1 MAYAPFD
8 LHGHVALVTGGNRGI
23 GFGMADAL
31 AQAGADVAICGRDT
45 ARNAAAVEQLQ
56 RHGTRVLGL
65 AADVGDEQQV
75 VDVVASTVRELGR
88 LDSVFANAGIGG
100 RPAPLVD
107 TTTAD
112 IQRVRAVNMDG
123 AFWTLREAARHMVAR
138 AEAGDPGGS
147 LVGVASL
154 AALEATPRQ
163 YSYAASKAA
172 LVAMIKGM
180 AVELARYGI
189 RANTIAPGWIATD
202 MTAGMQ
208 DNPKFAEKVLPRVPA
223 RRWGEVEDF
232 GGAAVYLASRA
243 SSYHTADTLV
253 IDGGYAVF

>member
-1 MAYAPFD
+1 
-8 LHGHVALVTGGNRGI
+8 
-23 GFGMADAL
+23 
-31 AQAGADVAICGRDT
+31 
-45 ARNAAAVEQLQ
+45 
-56 RHGTRVLGL
+56 
-65 AADVGDEQQV
+65 
-75 VDVVASTVRELGR
+75 
-88 LDSVFANAGIGG
+88 
-100 RPAPLVD
+100 
-107 TTTAD
+107 
-112 IQRVRAVNMDG
+112 
-123 AFWTLREAARHMVAR
+123 MVAR